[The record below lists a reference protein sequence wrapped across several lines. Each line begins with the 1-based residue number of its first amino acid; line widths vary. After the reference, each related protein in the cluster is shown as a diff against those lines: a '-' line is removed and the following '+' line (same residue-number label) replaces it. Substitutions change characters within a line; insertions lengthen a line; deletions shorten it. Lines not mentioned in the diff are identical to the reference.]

1 MKIALITGGSN
12 GIGKSSAIE
21 VAKRGTKVVIT
32 YNSGKDRALE
42 VVKDI
47 EKTGGE
53 AIALKLDVSNV
64 DSFKGFFGELEN
76 ALKSKWG
83 THKFNYLF
91 NNAGVG
97 GFNLIENVSEQEFD
111 LMMNVHLK
119 GPFFLTQTLLPLI
132 EDGGHILNMSSATA
146 RVAFPGCAPYASMKG
161 AINVFTRYLAKELG
175 DRKIRANSI
184 APGAI
189 RTNLGG
195 GLDGAPEF
203 VKILTDMTSLG
214 RIGEALD
221 VGRFVAS
228 LLSDDTGWVN
238 GQCIEISGGMTL

>member
-12 GIGKSSAIE
+12 GIGKASAIE
-21 VAKRGTKVVIT
+21 IAKRGTRVVLT
-32 YNSGKDRALE
+32 YNSGKDRAMD
-42 VVKDI
+42 VVREI
-47 EKTGGE
+47 EKDGGE
-53 AIALKLDVSNV
+53 AVALKLDVSNIS
-64 DSFKGFFGELEN
+64 SFKSFVSDFEI

-83 THKFNYLF
+83 TSKFDYLF

-111 LMMNVHLK
+111 MMMNIHLK
-119 GPFFLTQTLLPLI
+119 GPFFLIQSLLPLI
-132 EDGGHILNMSSATA
+132 QDGGHILNMSSATA
-146 RVAFPGCAPYASMKG
+146 RVAFAGCAPYASMKG
-161 AINVFTRYLAKELG
+161 GMDVLTRYLAKELG
-175 DRKIRANSI
+175 PRKIRSNSI

-214 RIGEALD
+214 RIGETLD
-221 VGRFVAS
+221 VARVVAT
-228 LLSDDTGWVN
+228 LLSEDSGWVN
-238 GQCIEISGGMTL
+238 GQCIEISGGMSL